1 MRRKIESRC
10 DDFFCPSLDHLRD
23 EAHFEALGGLD
34 ATALRYTNAMI
45 RLVGEKMTEE
55 VISE

>member
-34 ATALRYTNAMI
+34 VTALRYTNAMI